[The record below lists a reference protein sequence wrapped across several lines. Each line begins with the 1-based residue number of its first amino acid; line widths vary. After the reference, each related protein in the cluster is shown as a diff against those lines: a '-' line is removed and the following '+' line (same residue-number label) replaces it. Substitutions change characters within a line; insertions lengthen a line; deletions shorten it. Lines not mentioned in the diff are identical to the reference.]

1 VRAGDL
7 WNRVTIERPTETR
20 DAYGATVPG
29 WAEIAT
35 VSASVLAMVPRELV
49 TDSAQVAVMGFR
61 VIIRWRSDVTVACR
75 VLADGKV
82 LLVRGVA
89 EIGRRQGLQLIC
101 EQVI

>member
-1 VRAGDL
+1 MRAGDL
-7 WNRVTIERPTETR
+7 WNKVTIEAPTETR

-29 WAEIAT
+29 WAEVAT

-49 TDSAQVAVMGFR
+49 TNSAQVAVMGFR
-61 VIIRWRSDVTVACR
+61 VIIRYRTDVTVACR
-75 VLADGKV
+75 VLTDGKV

>member
-1 VRAGDL
+1 
-7 WNRVTIERPTETR
+7 
-20 DAYGATVPG
+20 
-29 WAEIAT
+29 
-35 VSASVLAMVPRELV
+35 
-49 TDSAQVAVMGFR
+49 MGFR